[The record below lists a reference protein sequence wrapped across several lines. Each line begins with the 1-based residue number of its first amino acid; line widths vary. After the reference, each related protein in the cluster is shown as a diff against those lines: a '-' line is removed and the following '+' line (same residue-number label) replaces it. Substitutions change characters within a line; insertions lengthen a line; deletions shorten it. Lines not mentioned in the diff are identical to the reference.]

1 VEGDERR
8 DHDGAMENRPLLTS
22 QSVAAMIIS
31 GVVLIFIGIFGGGR
45 VDVIALGASLLVA
58 AGLFQT
64 IDNRRAT
71 Q

>member
-1 VEGDERR
+1 
-8 DHDGAMENRPLLTS
+8 MENRPLLTS
-22 QSVAAMIIS
+22 QSVAALIIS
-31 GVVLIFIGIFGGGR
+31 GVVLIFIGIFAGGR

-71 Q
+71 R

>member
-1 VEGDERR
+1 MPC
-8 DHDGAMENRPLLTS
+8 MENRTLLTS

-31 GVVLIFIGIFGGGR
+31 GVVLIFLGIFGGGR
-45 VDVIALGASLLVA
+45 IDVIGLGAALLVA

-64 IDNRRAT
+64 IDNRRAI

>member
-1 VEGDERR
+1 
-8 DHDGAMENRPLLTS
+8 MENRTLLTS

>member
-1 VEGDERR
+1 
-8 DHDGAMENRPLLTS
+8 METRPMLTS

-31 GVVLIFIGIFGGGR
+31 GVVLIFLGIFGGGHA
-45 VDVIALGASLLVA
+45 DVIGLGAALLLG

-71 Q
+71 R

>member
-1 VEGDERR
+1 
-8 DHDGAMENRPLLTS
+8 MENRPLLTS

-45 VDVIALGASLLVA
+45 FDVILLGASLLFG

-64 IDNRRAT
+64 LDNRRAAR
-71 Q
+71 

>member
-1 VEGDERR
+1 MPR
-8 DHDGAMENRPLLTS
+8 MENRTLLTS

-31 GVVLIFIGIFGGGR
+31 GVVLIFLGIFGGGR
-45 VDVIALGASLLVA
+45 VDVIGLGASLLFA

-64 IDNRRAT
+64 IDNRRAI

>member
-1 VEGDERR
+1 
-8 DHDGAMENRPLLTS
+8 MENRTLLTS

-71 Q
+71 R

>member
-1 VEGDERR
+1 
-8 DHDGAMENRPLLTS
+8 MENRPLLTS

>member
-1 VEGDERR
+1 
-8 DHDGAMENRPLLTS
+8 MENRPLLTS

-71 Q
+71 R

>member
-1 VEGDERR
+1 
-8 DHDGAMENRPLLTS
+8 MEKRTLLTS

-31 GVVLIFIGIFGGGR
+31 GVVLIFIGIFAGGR
-45 VDVIALGASLLVA
+45 VDVIGLGASLLFA

-71 Q
+71 P

>member
-1 VEGDERR
+1 
-8 DHDGAMENRPLLTS
+8 MENRTLLTS

-31 GVVLIFIGIFGGGR
+31 GVVLIFLGIFGGGR
-45 VDVIALGASLLVA
+45 IDVIGLGATLLVA

-64 IDNRRAT
+64 IDNRRAI

>member
-1 VEGDERR
+1 
-8 DHDGAMENRPLLTS
+8 MLTS

-45 VDVIALGASLLVA
+45 FDVIALGASLLFG

-64 IDNRRAT
+64 LDNRRAAR
-71 Q
+71 

>member
-1 VEGDERR
+1 
-8 DHDGAMENRPLLTS
+8 MENRPLLTS

-31 GVVLIFIGIFGGGR
+31 GVVLVFIGIFGGGR

>member
-1 VEGDERR
+1 
-8 DHDGAMENRPLLTS
+8 MENRTLLTS

-31 GVVLIFIGIFGGGR
+31 GVVLVFIGNFGGGR

>member
-1 VEGDERR
+1 
-8 DHDGAMENRPLLTS
+8 MENRTLLTS

-31 GVVLIFIGIFGGGR
+31 GVVLVFIGIFGGGR